1 MRQINFG
8 KSDWVRS
15 RPNPSE
21 FSDNI
26 VVIPETGELPP
37 LPPHSCILKGGRP
50 SGPDNNFMITAAVED
65 TPEGIDILIY
75 WIEERGEWVAII
87 RRKWIEMVFTDENY
101 SGPFRLGEACC
112 QKILQAYNIPN
123 GKIRIDEVAKT
134 SPKKLVE
141 LAK

>member
-15 RPNPSE
+15 RPKPQRILGQYCSY
-21 FSDNI
+21 
-26 VVIPETGELPP
+26 PETGELPP

-65 TPEGIDILIY
+65 TPKELTSLYTGLKK
-75 WIEERGEWVAII
+75 GENGSRII

-101 SGPFRLGEACC
+101 RRSVSDWVR
-112 QKILQAYNIPN
+112 
-123 GKIRIDEVAKT
+123 RVAKDFT
-134 SPKKLVE
+134 SLQYTQWQD
-141 LAK
+141 